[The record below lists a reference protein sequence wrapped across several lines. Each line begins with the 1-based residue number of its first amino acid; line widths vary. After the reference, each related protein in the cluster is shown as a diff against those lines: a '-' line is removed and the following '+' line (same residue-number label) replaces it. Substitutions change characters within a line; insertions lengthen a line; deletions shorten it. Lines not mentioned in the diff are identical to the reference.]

1 MYQSKYFKL
10 SEFQCKCKK
19 CQDNNIMPVVDE
31 RLFILLDN
39 IREKMGCP
47 VIVNS
52 GYRCHNHNAAVGG
65 VPDSQHVLGKAA
77 DIYVLPPNKVTRLH
91 SVAQDCNA
99 DGIGFYPKRNFVHVD
114 VRGYRARWE
123 G

>member
-19 CQDNNIMPVVDE
+19 CQDNNIIPDIDE
-31 RLFILLDN
+31 KLLILLDK
-39 IREKMGCP
+39 IRGQLGRP

-52 GYRCHNHNAAVGG
+52 GYRCPEHNKAVGG
-65 VPDSQHVLGKAA
+65 VADSQHVVGKAA
-77 DIYVLPPNKVTRLH
+77 DIYVLPPLKVTQLH
-91 SVAQDCNA
+91 SVAQDCGA
-99 DGIGFYPKRNFVHVD
+99 DGIGFYLKRNFVHVD
-114 VRGYRARWE
+114 VRGEKARWV